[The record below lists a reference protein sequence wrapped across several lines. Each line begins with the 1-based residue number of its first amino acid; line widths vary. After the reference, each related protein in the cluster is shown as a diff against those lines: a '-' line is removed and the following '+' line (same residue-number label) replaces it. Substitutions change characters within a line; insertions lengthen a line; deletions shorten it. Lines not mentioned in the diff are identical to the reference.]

1 MRKHWLL
8 ALFGLAASALTSC
21 QEPSTHSPTAMVTQ
35 AQVAIAPPHSSAAT
49 PTELPGV
56 HNIVAY
62 APGYFSGGVPDRTG
76 LASLSAM
83 GIRTIVSV
91 DGAEP
96 DVAAAEALGMRYVHL
111 PIRYSG
117 VATERELA
125 LAQALVTMPGPIYV
139 HCHHGKHRSAAAL
152 ASAGIV
158 ANLWTC
164 SEVEAR
170 MKVSGT
176 SQDYPG
182 LWASVRQAKPQDRAS
197 LQVDPNTLPKVFR
210 TSGTV
215 ALMTECDVAFD
226 DVKAVHKAG
235 WQPPKDHPDL
245 VPTKVAQR
253 MHDLFTKW
261 SEEEET
267 KRYPA
272 DLHEQL
278 QRAIHIADDLKSA
291 LSTGDAVKAGAAL
304 DAMAKSCKE
313 CHKTYRDR

>member
-1 MRKHWLL
+1 MRIV
-8 ALFGLAASALTSC
+8 LFPSLVGLAVVALASC
-21 QEPSTHSPTAMVTQ
+21 QQPTNPAPQ
-35 AQVAIAPPHSSAAT
+35 AAAQSQVAIAPPQSDAT
-49 PTELPGV
+49 SPTELPGV
-56 HNIVAY
+56 HNVVAY
-62 APGYFSGGVPDRTG
+62 APGYYSGGVPDRTG
-76 LASLSAM
+76 LASLAAL

-96 DVAAAEALGMRYVHL
+96 DVATAEALGMRYVHL

-117 VATERELA
+117 VAPERELA
-125 LAQALVTMPGPIYV
+125 LAKTLVSLPGPIYV

-164 SEVEAR
+164 RDIEAR

-182 LWASVRQAKPQDRAS
+182 RWASVRNAKPMDRAS
-197 LQVDPNTLPKVFR
+197 LQIHPDTLPKVFR

-226 DVKAVHKAG
+226 DVKALQKAG
-235 WQPPKDHPDL
+235 WKAPQDHPDL

-253 MHDLFTKW
+253 MHDLFTRW
-261 SEEEET
+261 SAEEET
-267 KRYPA
+267 KGYPA
-272 DLHEQL
+272 DLHTQL
-278 QRAIHIADDLKSA
+278 QGAIRIADDLK
-291 LSTGDAVKAGAAL
+291 AAL
-304 DAMAKSCKE
+304 TQGNAAQASAALAAMAKSCKE